1 MKNIEHVDAPML
13 LVTGDPGAG
22 KSYLSNTISQ
32 ISQLTKVGTV
42 AATSYN
48 VIVAVNVDGGTACT
62 MFSLFQTTE
71 KGKCLDQDSVFTLQQ
86 TLDKDN
92 LSCLVVDKVSTVD
105 AKIIAI
111 LHFRLQQIMDDNLP
125 FGGIPIIF
133 VGGFNQLGPAEKNFP
148 SNGHSEVDNLK
159 TRTLHCI

>member
-1 MKNIEHVDAPML
+1 MKNIEHGDAPML

-32 ISQLTKVGTV
+32 MSQLTKVGTV

-92 LSCLVVDKVSTVD
+92 
-105 AKIIAI
+105 
-111 LHFRLQQIMDDNLP
+111 
-125 FGGIPIIF
+125 F
-133 VGGFNQLGPAEKNFP
+133 VGSTAGTASIP
-148 SNGHSEVDNLK
+148 SGAGVHL
-159 TRTLHCI
+159 